1 MSDLKRILLEEI
13 DEFREKGHKFVNKEL
28 TVAEFKGI
36 SGGFGVYA
44 HRGGKEFMIRLR
56 IPSGVTNIKE
66 LKQVYKWAKEYNIDK
81 IHLTTRQAIQYHGI
95 SIDDACD
102 IMKDGIDKDIYTRG
116 SGGNFPRNVA
126 LSPLSGVALEEVF
139 DVTPYA
145 LSVNNYFLQ
154 RIYTYKLPRKLKVA
168 FSSSNL
174 DEAHC
179 TVSDLGFIAVEKDGN
194 KYFNVYSG
202 GGLGRNPSK
211 AVIVDEFI
219 DPKDV
224 LYHIEAMTNMFIA
237 EGDYENK
244 GKARIRY
251 ILARMGEEEYKTCY
265 KKHLDMAKAK
275 GDLTLDILPKEYNK
289 IGIETC
295 IKHSRLFN
303 QRQKGLYSVY
313 FHPIGGQLIL
323 EDLKA
328 IIDSIDSMEDIE
340 VRLSMTEGMYIR
352 NLNGVEAEKILEIT
366 QNKGGETKVEQSVS
380 CIGVPICQIGVLH
393 SQETLND
400 VVKFLKEKGIKENSL
415 PRIYISGCPNS
426 CGVHEIGE
434 IGFVGKIKRV
444 NDETRKVFE
453 LHAGGSFKV
462 GKTKLGDNYGDI
474 PHEEVPNFLYEI
486 AQLVEKSERD
496 FNEWFKENNYLFKEI
511 VFRYSI

>member
-1 MSDLKRILLEEI
+1 MSNLKRILLEEI

-44 HRGGKEFMIRLR
+44 HRGGKEFMLRLR
-56 IPSGVTNIKE
+56 IPSGVTNTKE
-66 LKQVYKWAKEYNIDK
+66 LKQIYKWAKVYNINK

-102 IMKDGIDKDIYTRG
+102 IMKDGIDKNIYTRG

-126 LSPLSGVALEEVF
+126 LSPLSGVDLEEAF

-168 FSSSNL
+168 FSSSSL

-179 TVSDLGFIAVEKDGN
+179 TVSDLGFIAVEKNGH

-202 GGLGRNPSK
+202 GGLGRNPLK
-211 AVIVDEFI
+211 AIIVDKFI

-224 LYHIEAMTNMFIA
+224 LYHIEAMINMFIA
-237 EGDYENK
+237 EGDYDNK

-251 ILARMGEEEYKTCY
+251 IHARMGKEAYRDCY
-265 KKHLDMAKAK
+265 KKHLDIVKAK
-275 GDLTLDILPKEYNK
+275 GGLTLDILPKDYNK

-295 IKHSRLFN
+295 SKHPRLYK
-303 QRQKGLYSVY
+303 QKQNGLYSVY
-313 FHPIGGQLIL
+313 FHPIGGQLSL
-323 EDLKA
+323 EDLKN
-328 IIDSIDSMEDIE
+328 IINEIDNMEDIE

-352 NLNGVEAEKILEIT
+352 NLNGIEAERILNIT
-366 QNKGGETKVEQSVS
+366 QNKGGETKAEQSVS

-393 SQETLND
+393 SQETLNNI
-400 VVKFLKEKGIKENSL
+400 VKLLKEKNVKENSL
-415 PRIYISGCPNS
+415 PRTYISGCPNS

-434 IGFVGKIKRV
+434 IGFTGKVKRV
-444 NDETRKVFE
+444 KDETRKVFE

-462 GKTKLGDNYGDI
+462 GETKLGDNYGDI

-486 AQLVEKSERD
+486 SQLVEKSNRNFD
-496 FNEWFKENNYLFKEI
+496 EWFKENDYTFKKI
-511 VFRYSI
+511 VEKYTI